1 MAFVY
6 CLAPPEGEMELA
18 QAELRT
24 LAGCQ
29 ATGRLADH
37 TVACDVSRAAYV
49 AWCGEVVGEGR
60 DLEELCE
67 AVRAREVPSDG
78 FRIEVR
84 AAGGLG
90 EDSMQITRRLADV
103 LPGWPNLGH
112 PRVRFVALC
121 RTGSFRLVRLLSQS
135 RRGHVS
141 QAGRPRHLSYAL
153 PARQARMLVNL
164 VAAPG
169 DALVDPCCGVGT
181 CLLEALEMGV
191 CAVGFDLSHHAVT
204 AARENLAHFGYTAPV
219 QRRDAR
225 LLEGHY
231 DAAVVDFPYG
241 HTSHPAEGLYEE
253 ILGNLAARATRI
265 GVVAGRPVEEVLAA
279 VGLRVVNRA
288 QARKNQLV
296 RHYYATVA
304 SYP

>member
-1 MAFVY
+1 VAFVY

-18 QAELRT
+18 QAELRS

-29 ATGRLADH
+29 ASGRLADH
-37 TVACDVSRAAYV
+37 SVACDVSRAAYV

-67 AVRAREVPSDG
+67 ALRAREVPSDG
-78 FRIEVR
+78 FRIDVR
-84 AAGGLG
+84 ATGGGVG
-90 EDSMQITRRLADV
+90 EDSMQITRRLADA
-103 LPGWPNLGH
+103 LPGRPDLTH
-112 PRVRFVALC
+112 PRVRFLALC
-121 RTGSFRLVRLLSQS
+121 QVGSFRLVRLLSQS
-135 RRGHVS
+135 RRGHVL
-141 QAGRPRHLSYAL
+141 QAKRPRHLSHAL

-191 CAVGFDLSHHAVT
+191 RAVGFDLSHHAVT

-219 QRRDAR
+219 RRRDAR
-225 LLEGHY
+225 LLEGHW

-241 HTSHPAEGLYEE
+241 HTCHHAEGLYEE

-279 VGLRVVNRA
+279 VGLIVVNRA

-296 RHYYATVA
+296 RYYYATTGTV
-304 SYP
+304 